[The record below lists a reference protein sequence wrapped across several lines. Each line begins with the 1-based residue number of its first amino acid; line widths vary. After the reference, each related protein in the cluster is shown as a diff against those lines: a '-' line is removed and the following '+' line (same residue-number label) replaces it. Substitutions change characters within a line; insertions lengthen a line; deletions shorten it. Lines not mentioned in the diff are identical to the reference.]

1 MKENIAVI
9 GGGQMGSQIAALA
22 AMAGYKTGLYDENK
36 DNLNYRYTFVEE
48 NIKNLIDKKIYNKNK
63 LDAYK
68 QNLELNYSLENVIK
82 DKTFIIE
89 AVVEK
94 YEVKLEIFQK
104 ISNILD
110 EKVVMATNSSFIQ
123 ASEISKH
130 CNHPERF
137 INMHFFYPP
146 IRMDLIEISHPDNV
160 SEDTL
165 KRTKT
170 VSQNMGRSV
179 VVLKKETPG
188 FIVNRMLAALVDE
201 AYELYDEGIA
211 DFKDID
217 LAIKKGLNHPLGPFE
232 LSDYSGLDIHYY
244 AKLKKFRESG
254 DPKDEPKDFLKE
266 KVVRGDL
273 GVKTGKGFY
282 EYLED

>member
-1 MKENIAVI
+1 MNEKIAVI

-22 AMAGYKTGLYDENK
+22 AMAGYETSLYDENVE
-36 DNLNYRYTFVEE
+36 NLEYRYEFVEE
-48 NIKNLIDKKIYNKNK
+48 NIKNLIDKKIYSEDK

-68 QNLELNYSLENVIK
+68 KNLELKFTLEEVIHEK
-82 DKTFIIE
+82 SFVIE
-89 AVVEK
+89 AVVERFDI
-94 YEVKLEIFQK
+94 KLEIFKK
-104 ISNILD
+104 ISNLMN
-110 EKVVMATNSSFIQ
+110 EEVVMATNSSFIQ
-123 ASEISKH
+123 ASVLSKH

-146 IRMDLIEISHPDNV
+146 IRMDLVEISYPDNV
-160 SEDTL
+160 SKDVLE
-165 KRTKT
+165 RTKT
-170 VSQNMGRSV
+170 VSKNMGRSV

-211 DFKDID
+211 DFEDID
-217 LAIKKGLNHPLGPFE
+217 IAIKKGLNHPLGPFE

-244 AKLKKFRESG
+244 AKLKKFKESG
-254 DPKDEPKDFLKE
+254 NAKDEPKKFLEE
-266 KVVRGDL
+266 KVLNGDL

-282 EYLED
+282 EYKKD

>member
-1 MKENIAVI
+1 MNEKIAVI

-22 AMAGYKTGLYDENK
+22 AMAGYKTSLYDENK
-36 DNLNYRYTFVEE
+36 ENLEYRYKFVEE
-48 NIKNLIDKKIYNKNK
+48 NIKNLIDKKIYSEDK

-68 QNLELNYSLENVIK
+68 KNLELKFTLEEVIQEK
-82 DKTFIIE
+82 SFVIE
-89 AVVEK
+89 AVVERFDI
-94 YEVKLEIFQK
+94 KLEIFKK
-104 ISNILD
+104 ISSLMND
-110 EKVVMATNSSFIQ
+110 EVVMATNSSFIQ
-123 ASEISKH
+123 ASELSKH

-146 IRMDLIEISHPDNV
+146 IRMDLVEISYPENV
-160 SEDTL
+160 SKVILE
-165 KRTKT
+165 RTKT
-170 VSQNMGRSV
+170 VSKNMGRSV

-211 DFKDID
+211 DFEDID
-217 LAIKKGLNHPLGPFE
+217 IAIKKGLNHPLGPFE

-244 AKLKKFRESG
+244 AKLKKFKESG
-254 DPKDEPKDFLKE
+254 NSKDEPKKFLEE
-266 KVVRGDL
+266 KVLNGDL

-282 EYLED
+282 EYEKD

>member
-1 MKENIAVI
+1 MNEKIAVI

-22 AMAGYKTGLYDENK
+22 AMAGYETSLYDENVE
-36 DNLNYRYTFVEE
+36 NLEYRYKFVEE
-48 NIKNLIDKKIYNKNK
+48 NIKNLIDKKIYSEDK

-68 QNLELNYSLENVIK
+68 NNLELKFTLEEAIQEKSFV
-82 DKTFIIE
+82 IE

-94 YEVKLEIFQK
+94 FDIKLEIFKK
-104 ISNILD
+104 ISSFMND
-110 EKVVMATNSSFIQ
+110 EVVMATNSSFIQ
-123 ASEISKH
+123 ASELSKH
-130 CNHPERF
+130 CNYPERF

-146 IRMDLIEISHPDNV
+146 IRMDLVEISYPDNISKDV
-160 SEDTL
+160 LE
-165 KRTKT
+165 RTKT
-170 VSQNMGRSV
+170 VSKNMGRSV

-211 DFKDID
+211 DFEDID
-217 LAIKKGLNHPLGPFE
+217 IAIKKGLNHPLGPFE

-244 AKLKKFRESG
+244 AKLKKFKESG
-254 DPKDEPKDFLKE
+254 DLKDEPKKFLEE
-266 KVVRGDL
+266 KVLNGDL

-282 EYLED
+282 EYKKD